1 MTSCRR
7 RPTSPSP
14 SQAQAQPLEDD
25 DLLSE
30 ILLRLPPK
38 PSSLLGFFKKEN
50 KWTYV
55 LTLKMGWRSDDSS
68 EPAKGVGGTVT
79 KVVVAGATQSSYHR
93 HLPCQAELRFF
104 LRRSSLLPHSLC
116 LPLLSPDVKQKGAH
130 VVVGVTIPWLLEP

>member
-38 PSSLLGFFKKEN
+38 PSSLLGFF
-50 KWTYV
+50 
-55 LTLKMGWRSDDSS
+55 KMGWRSDDSS